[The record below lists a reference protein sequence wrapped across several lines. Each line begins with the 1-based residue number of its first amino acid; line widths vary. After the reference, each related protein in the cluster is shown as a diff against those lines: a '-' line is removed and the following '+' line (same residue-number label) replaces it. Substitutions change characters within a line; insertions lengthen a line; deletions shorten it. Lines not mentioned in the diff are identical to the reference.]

1 MTDTHTLLHVLAGLL
16 IFVGLLGTVLPVLPG
31 LPVMF
36 AGMWLAAWNDG
47 YTRIGTGT
55 LVLLGVLTVVSI
67 AVDVFASLIGA
78 KRVGASRKAL
88 WGAAIGGL
96 LGVFFG
102 LPGLLLGPFLG
113 AVGGEMADGRSRRE
127 AMKVG
132 AGTWVGIAVGAALKV
147 ALAIAMLGVF
157 AVALLVD

>member
-1 MTDTHTLLHVLAGLL
+1 MADTHTLLHVLAGLL

-132 AGTWVGIAVGAALKV
+132 AGTWVGIAVGTALKV

>member
-147 ALAIAMLGVF
+147 ALAFAMLGVF

>member
-1 MTDTHTLLHVLAGLL
+1 MDTHTLLHVVAGLL
-16 IFVGLLGTVLPVLPG
+16 ILVGLLGTVLPVLPG

-147 ALAIAMLGVF
+147 ALAFAMLGVF
-157 AVALLVD
+157 ALALLVD

>member
-102 LPGLLLGPFLG
+102 LPGLLLGPLLG
-113 AVGGEMADGRSRRE
+113 AVGGEMADGRSRRD
-127 AMKVG
+127 ALKVG

-147 ALAIAMLGVF
+147 ALAFAMLGVF

>member
-16 IFVGLLGTVLPVLPG
+16 IVVGLLGTVLPVLPG

-36 AGMWLAAWNDG
+36 AGMLLAAWNDG
-47 YTRIGTGT
+47 FQRIGTGT
-55 LVLLGVLTVVSI
+55 LVVLGVLTALSI
-67 AVDVFASLIGA
+67 AVDVAASIVGA
-78 KRVGASRKAL
+78 QRVGASKKAL

-96 LGVFFG
+96 AGVFFG

-113 AVGGEMADGRSRRE
+113 AVGGEMADGRSRRD
-127 AMKVG
+127 ALKVG

-147 ALAIAMLGVF
+147 ALAFAMLGVF

>member
-16 IFVGLLGTVLPVLPG
+16 IVVGLLGTVLPVLPG

-36 AGMWLAAWNDG
+36 AGMLLAAWNDG
-47 YTRIGTGT
+47 FQRIGTGT
-55 LVLLGVLTVVSI
+55 LVVLGVLTAVSI
-67 AVDVFASLIGA
+67 AVDGAASI
-78 KRVGASRKAL
+78 VGAQRGGASSLAL
-88 WGAAIGGL
+88 GGAACGGL
-96 LGVFFG
+96 AGVFFG

-113 AVGGEMADGRSRRE
+113 AVGGEMADGRSRRD
-127 AMKVG
+127 ALKVG

-147 ALAIAMLGVF
+147 ALAFAMLGVF

>member
-132 AGTWVGIAVGAALKV
+132 AGTWVGIAVGTALKV